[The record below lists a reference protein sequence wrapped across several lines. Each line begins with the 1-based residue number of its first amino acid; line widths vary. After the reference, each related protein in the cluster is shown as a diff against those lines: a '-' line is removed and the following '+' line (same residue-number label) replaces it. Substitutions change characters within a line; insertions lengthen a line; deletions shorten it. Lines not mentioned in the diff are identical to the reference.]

1 MKKFIMLLLCLS
13 MCFTGVV
20 TAEETHGVYEKIT
33 DFTAMGGNWT
43 LGGTYHI
50 TEEGKVAIATTEQ
63 GKLAHGTLHFD
74 KVPVNF
80 TFTAKVKVQRVDE
93 AIWQS
98 CFMGLRIPTK
108 GGIWDKGLWIGVRE
122 DARLCVR
129 INGTSVEVPL
139 PFSYTKERLQ
149 KIVDDGKTVKV
160 YGSDDA
166 GKEVLLSA
174 IVTTDSSVAVYD
186 GNGKECGTI
195 GTVVTAYGYVGFMSH
210 YKEGIYSEVT
220 LQAENIVES
229 DKLYKIIP
237 ALVGYNSVPTVGGT
251 AVNKIFKDID
261 HVSWAFEGIAAL
273 NARGVVSGTTPG
285 VFEPDG
291 TLTKEQYIKLVAGG
305 FELMDA
311 TAKTSFSDVPEGE
324 WYYSYVA
331 SAEKAGLLDGIYS
344 GKLGV
349 GEPISRED
357 MVTIALRALNKKGV
371 NLRYTKEAQEFAD
384 SGNIS
389 VYAKEAVVAL
399 YRAGI
404 VNGVTETTFEP
415 KGTATRAAAAK
426 VLCGLLNY
434 IPNTNIRDTMA
445 DTWVGADALKR
456 DFNNDVKV
464 GKRDEEKVAGL
475 FFYIWHEDSVKQ
487 GIYDNMK
494 IKAVS
499 MGEDRPWGPKSYMH
513 YCQEPYFGYYANSD
527 EYVIRKNMQ
536 MFADSGI
543 DFLYLDTTNA
553 VIYPQTLANTLKVMR
568 EMQNEGKKVPK
579 FCFTINY
586 NAYSSVEDVY
596 AKVYSKNVYD
606 DLWFYWEG
614 KPLILAPANQIPEYI
629 GDFFT
634 VRQSWAY
641 GPNFGNWWN
650 DGTNGQNKWPWLARY
665 PQPYGWSKS
674 PTIPEQLVIATAE
687 HVHTNVGKSFSN
699 NSAPEERRTNE
710 GLYFAEQIKR
720 INEVKPQVL
729 MITQW
734 NEKIA
739 ARGTI
744 GDDSQSRGDE
754 GGSVG
759 DTTFIDAYDEEY
771 NRDIEPVKGSYGDN
785 YYYQMVNAVRIHK
798 GARKSPETSEKKTI
812 AIGED
817 FGVWQTV
824 SEVYY
829 DDIYDIPHRDFKAVG
844 NTGLRYTETSGR
856 NDIIESRVARDDEK
870 VYFYVKTRENI
881 TEPTDT
887 DKSHMILYINSDGDY
902 NTGWNGYD
910 YMIGRARTREG
921 DLSVEKCTA
930 SNTWQWKVVAR
941 AKYVTRGNEKHLEVA
956 KADLGINSDSFVLDF
971 KWGDNQPEK
980 LQIMDFID
988 KGDAAPNGRFN
999 YRFTAK

>member
-1 MKKFIMLLLCLS
+1 MKKILVLFLCFA
-13 MCFTGVV
+13 MCLGGIV
-20 TAEETHGVYEKIT
+20 TAEGTETVFEKIT
-33 DFTAMGGNWT
+33 NFNDMGDAWT

-50 TEEGKVAIATTEQ
+50 TEEGKADLAVSEE
-63 GKLAHGTLHFD
+63 GKFSFGTLHFD

-80 TFTAKVKVQRVDE
+80 TFETRVKVQRVDE

-98 CFMGLRIPTK
+98 CFMGVRIPTK
-108 GGIWDKGLWIGVRE
+108 GGIWDKGIWLGIRE

-129 INGTSVEVPL
+129 INGKNTEVPI
-139 PFSYTKERLQ
+139 PFDYTKERLQ
-149 KIVDDGKTVKV
+149 KIVDDGKTVEV
-160 YGSDDA
+160 YGTDDGGKEILLATVTPSDTNISIYDGK
-166 GKEVLLSA
+166 GKEV
-174 IVTTDSSVAVYD
+174 AVVD
-186 GNGKECGTI
+186 
-195 GTVVTAYGYVGFMSH
+195 TVVTAYGYVGIMCH
-210 YKEGIYSEVT
+210 YKEGIYSELT
-220 LQAENIVES
+220 LKADSIVDSSE
-229 DKLYKIIP
+229 LYKIVP

-251 AVNKIFKDID
+251 PVNKIFKDID

-273 NARGVVSGTTPG
+273 NARGVVSGTEPG
-285 VFEPDG
+285 VFDPDG

-305 FELMDA
+305 FELMDSSA
-311 TAKTSFSDVPEGE
+311 ETSFSDVAKGE

-331 SAEKAGLLDGIYS
+331 SAEKAGLLEGIYS
-344 GKLGV
+344 GALGV
-349 GEPISRED
+349 GTPISRED

-371 NLRYTKEAQEFAD
+371 NLRYTKEAHEFAD
-384 SGNIS
+384 SGSIAP
-389 VYAKEAVVAL
+389 YAKEAVTAL

-415 KGTATRAAAAK
+415 EGTATRAAAAK

-434 IPNTNIRDTMA
+434 IPNTNIRDTMP
-445 DTWVGADALKR
+445 DTWVGADNLKR
-456 DFNNDVKV
+456 DFNNQVQV
-464 GKRDEEKVAGL
+464 GKYDDKKVAGL

-499 MGEDRPWGPKSYMH
+499 MSEARPWGPKSYMH
-513 YCQEPYFGYYANSD
+513 YCQEPYFGYYSNSD

-536 MFADSGI
+536 MFTDAGI

-553 VIYPQTLANTLKVMR
+553 VIFPQTLANTLKVMR

-586 NAYSSVEDVY
+586 NAYSTVEDVY

-614 KPLILAPANQIPEYI
+614 KPLILAPKSAIPEYI
-629 GDFFT
+629 EGFFT

-650 DGTNGQNKWPWLARY
+650 DGTNGQDKWPWLARY

-687 HVHTNVGKSFSN
+687 HVHTNVGKSFHDG
-699 NSAPEERRTNE
+699 AQPDERSTNE

-720 INEVKPQVL
+720 ISEIKPQVL

-744 GDDSQSRGDE
+744 ADETQSRGDE
-754 GGSVG
+754 GGAVG
-759 DTTFIDAYDEEY
+759 ETTFIDAYDEEY

-798 GARKSPETSEKKTI
+798 GTRKAPETAEKHTI

-817 FGVWQTV
+817 FGAWQNIT
-824 SEVYY
+824 EVYY
-829 DDIYDIPHRDFKAVG
+829 DDVYDIPHRDFKAVG
-844 NTGLRYTETSGR
+844 NTGLHYTETSGR

-881 TEPTDT
+881 TEVSES
-887 DKSHMILYINSDGDY
+887 DKGHMILYINSDGDY
-902 NTGWNGYD
+902 STGWYGYD
-910 YMIGRARTREG
+910 YMIGRARG
-921 DLSVEKCTA
+921 GNFLSVEKCTA
-930 SNTWQWKVVAR
+930 SNNWQWKVVGR
-941 AKYVTRGNEKHLEVA
+941 APYKTLGNERHLEVT
-956 KADLGINSDSFVLDF
+956 KADLGLNGDSFVLDF
-971 KWGDNQPEK
+971 KWGDNQPEN

-999 YRFTAK
+999 YRYTAK